1 MNIELIWNPKLL
13 SDIFAVDKLNNPASI
28 IHQIRIDRNRNND
41 KIIILTLEQYQE
53 PWPPIPPNLGHTF
66 ISILGQCWL
75 TNHTFWTD
83 QNRWKIPV
91 FFGHLI
97 FIQHNND
104 IWPKWT
110 HSTVYRTFNFISHC
124 TGLHL
129 SDCLLL
135 ENADHIRKQRYF
147 LFCRA

>member
-83 QNRWKIPV
+83 QNRWKNSSIFWTLDIHTAWIIMTYDPN
-91 FFGHLI
+91 GHTVLYTEHSI
-97 FIQHNND
+97 FCMTSFHTAQA
-104 IWPKWT
+104 
-110 HSTVYRTFNFISHC
+110 YISVTLYC
-124 TGLHL
+124 
-129 SDCLLL
+129 
-135 ENADHIRKQRYF
+135 
-147 LFCRA
+147 